1 MSTFKTNTVQ
11 LIGNLGKDP
20 MITQFANN
28 NSVARFSLA
37 TNESYQDKNGE
48 WISQATWHNI
58 VAWGKNAERCEK
70 LLKKGTEIMLEG
82 KITNNTY
89 ETKEGE
95 KRYNTEIVIRDFYL
109 IERDEKEVQDVK
121 ATKEFASNQKK

>member
-48 WISQATWHNI
+48 WIAQATWHNI

-109 IERDEKEVQDVK
+109 IEREEKEVQDVK

>member
-109 IERDEKEVQDVK
+109 IEREEKEVQDMK

>member
-37 TNESYQDKNGE
+37 TNESFQDKNGE

-109 IERDEKEVQDVK
+109 IEREEKEVQDVK

>member
-109 IERDEKEVQDVK
+109 IEREEKEVQDLK

>member
-109 IERDEKEVQDVK
+109 IEREEKEVQDVK

>member
-109 IERDEKEVQDVK
+109 IEREEKEVQDVK
-121 ATKEFASNQKK
+121 ATKVFASNQKK